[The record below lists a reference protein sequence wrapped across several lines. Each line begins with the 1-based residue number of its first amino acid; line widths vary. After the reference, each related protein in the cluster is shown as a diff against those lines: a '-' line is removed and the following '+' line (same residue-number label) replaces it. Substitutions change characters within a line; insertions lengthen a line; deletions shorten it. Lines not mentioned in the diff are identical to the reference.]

1 MQHRDFEW
9 QHLQSQIQRES
20 NVIWQT
26 KNPLYCFA
34 SLDSSLLVGGAESQL
49 TVLATGTNQVVQQW
63 NTDQGEVNAI
73 AIDGSNGMVFT
84 SGDDGSIVAFA
95 LHSFQEKW
103 RVKAFTDQRAN
114 DLIYS
119 KDNNRLYC
127 LGHLHEIVAVDIETQ
142 TMSSHWTSP
151 MMFSTTMRL
160 LNESTLLFRSDRG
173 NVCEVSLES
182 GEILDSCLLDTETQI
197 TSVVV
202 FDPQRVAI
210 VTNNSLFFYDPSR
223 NQILQT
229 VALAETPSSIAH
241 CVADRSYVVAM
252 KEGGIHRFIEDK
264 QGQVQIADR
273 WASDGDR
280 IYQIGTLPDG
290 SAVITADQSGALLKW
305 NDLPENHVFVK
316 REDADLS
323 LSVDILPRVSNLD
336 WPDVAVGCDRGAYV
350 HDFNQRSKRCLE
362 KETEAV
368 TSIKHWPG
376 ELSLL
381 GSYSGTGTI
390 LNHDSADDGQII
402 SAHRES
408 LGIHSHPF
416 VTGSSDGQWI
426 GGGSS
431 PTDLIWLKDRKS
443 GSPICEISASN
454 PHVLT
459 IRPHEDRAYW
469 NNDTAIHYCKLSQPK
484 TSVELVKFNHVPE
497 HMAFSADG
505 ATIAISL
512 SNHEIRLWDMKSN
525 EHRSQVFSSPEV
537 INAIGFTERGDR

>member
-1 MQHRDFEW
+1 
-9 QHLQSQIQRES
+9 
-20 NVIWQT
+20 
-26 KNPLYCFA
+26 
-34 SLDSSLLVGGAESQL
+34 
-49 TVLATGTNQVVQQW
+49 
-63 NTDQGEVNAI
+63 
-73 AIDGSNGMVFT
+73 
-84 SGDDGSIVAFA
+84 
-95 LHSFQEKW
+95 
-103 RVKAFTDQRAN
+103 
-114 DLIYS
+114 
-119 KDNNRLYC
+119 
-127 LGHLHEIVAVDIETQ
+127 
-142 TMSSHWTSP
+142 
-151 MMFSTTMRL
+151 
-160 LNESTLLFRSDRG
+160 
-173 NVCEVSLES
+173 
-182 GEILDSCLLDTETQI
+182 
-197 TSVVV
+197 
-202 FDPQRVAI
+202 
-210 VTNNSLFFYDPSR
+210 
-223 NQILQT
+223 
-229 VALAETPSSIAH
+229 
-241 CVADRSYVVAM
+241 M
-252 KEGGIHRFIEDK
+252 K
-264 QGQVQIADR
+264 
-273 WASDGDR
+273 S
-280 IYQIGTLPDG
+280 
-290 SAVITADQSGALLKW
+290 
-305 NDLPENHVFVK
+305 
-316 REDADLS
+316 EDADLS
-323 LSVDILPRVSNLD
+323 LSINILPRVSNLD

-408 LGIHSHPF
+408 LGIHSHPL

-512 SNHEIRLWDMKSN
+512 LNHEIRLWDMKSN
-525 EHRSQVFSSPEV
+525 ELRSQVFSSPEV
-537 INAIGFTERGDR
+537 INASGFTATGRSLIAMSTKATLRCWNVQTGQLTLEKSLMQAAPTALLNAVSFTPDLRFVAIRPADRSVHRFRLY